1 MEKVGIF
8 YGHVEYFT
16 IVWYILWPFGNVV
29 IIWYIFP
36 CFGVLCQGKSGNPV
50 VDIHTTDCRHQ
61 NFMYVDTKLRK

>member
-16 IVWYILWPFGNVV
+16 TIWYILLPFGNV

-36 CFGVLCQGKSGNPV
+36 CFGILCQGKSGNPAADRRERRT
-50 VDIHTTDCRHQ
+50 VDP
-61 NFMYVDTKLRK
+61 LE